1 MRIPIVFFGTPDFAK
16 ESLSRLLKHP
26 KIEIKGVVS
35 SPNRQSGRGLKIK
48 QSDVVAFAIDNNLPL
63 SQPESLKDPHFLS
76 TLKNWDAKFFVV
88 VAFRKLP
95 KEVWASPEI
104 CTFNIHASLLP
115 EYRGAAPIQWALAN
129 GEVETGVTSFIIND
143 IIDSG
148 EILLQKRVPIGKND
162 TLTTLYDR
170 LKYSGAILSVD
181 TILSLSEKNIA
192 EKVQILSKNE
202 KKAPKIFPDFG
213 YLELLENVSSIHNR
227 IRSCDAY
234 PGASIPMLNGEKGRI
249 KLFSS
254 IILNNYIEASY
265 DSLIKLII
273 SDKNI
278 VIAQDKIALEIGVV
292 QWPGKRRLATSE
304 FVKGF
309 RERGIFL
316 MNGEKI
322 A

>member
-1 MRIPIVFFGTPDFAK
+1 
-16 ESLSRLLKHP
+16 
-26 KIEIKGVVS
+26 
-35 SPNRQSGRGLKIK
+35 
-48 QSDVVAFAIDNNLPL
+48 
-63 SQPESLKDPHFLS
+63 
-76 TLKNWDAKFFVV
+76 
-88 VAFRKLP
+88 
-95 KEVWASPEI
+95 
-104 CTFNIHASLLP
+104 
-115 EYRGAAPIQWALAN
+115 
-129 GEVETGVTSFIIND
+129 
-143 IIDSG
+143 
-148 EILLQKRVPIGKND
+148 
-162 TLTTLYDR
+162 
-170 LKYSGAILSVD
+170 
-181 TILSLSEKNIA
+181 
-192 EKVQILSKNE
+192 
-202 KKAPKIFPDFG
+202 
-213 YLELLENVSSIHNR
+213 
-227 IRSCDAY
+227 
-234 PGASIPMLNGEKGRI
+234 MLNGEKGRI